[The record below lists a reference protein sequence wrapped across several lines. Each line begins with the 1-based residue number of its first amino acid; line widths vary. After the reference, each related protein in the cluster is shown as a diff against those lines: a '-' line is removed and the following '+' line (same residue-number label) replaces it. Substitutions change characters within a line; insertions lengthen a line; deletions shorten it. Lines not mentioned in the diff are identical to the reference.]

1 MSCDCCFFLCR
12 TDHGQMGLGKTLQAI
27 SLLSYLKIHSI
38 SPGPFCVYRT
48 YPFGIS
54 LVSCCFLTVWVL
66 TSLTLAMLAVV
77 LCPLSV
83 TDGWLS
89 EFNKFCPSLRVI
101 QYVGDKLHRRNLR
114 RMMFQDVQKSSSSS
128 HSTVCYLLPTSSFTY
143 SYTLLKIADTNFFCM
158 Q

>member
-38 SPGPFCVYRT
+38 SPGPF
-48 YPFGIS
+48 
-54 LVSCCFLTVWVL
+54 L
-66 TSLTLAMLAVV
+66 V

-101 QYVGDKLHRRNLR
+101 QYVGDKLHRRDLR

-128 HSTVCYLLPTSSFTY
+128 HSTELPFDVMMTTYDIALMDQEFLSQIPWHYVVIDEAQRLKNPSSVCKAFLFT
-143 SYTLLKIADTNFFCM
+143 
-158 Q
+158 